1 MYKMPQELN
10 TKQDYLNCLQDFPQE
25 AKQRLQALLDNR
37 FNWAQKGILLSADEG
52 LTDETHKVISSEDE
66 HFQLELIEDTNA
78 RIFLLGFSV
87 KEVEEL
93 LKW

>member
-1 MYKMPQELN
+1 MYKIPQELN

-25 AKQRLQALLDNR
+25 TKHRLQALLDDR
-37 FNWAQKGILLSADEG
+37 FRWTQTGILLSANEG
-52 LTDETHKVISSEDE
+52 LTDEIHEVVSLEDE
-66 HFQLELIEDTNA
+66 HFQLEFVEDTNA

-87 KEVEEL
+87 EEVEEL